1 LRSWRLAIW
10 DMLDAVEGVAV
21 HVGTHDAATFQRDRT
36 AVRAV
41 ERELAILGEA
51 AKLVGVEVRERH
63 PTVPW
68 REMAALRDVL
78 NHSYFGIDVALIW
91 RIATEDLP
99 VAATALRQLV
109 DSEGLEDASDAP
121 T

>member
-1 LRSWRLAIW
+1 
-10 DMLDAVEGVAV
+10 MLDAIEGVSV
-21 HVGTHDAATFQRDRT
+21 HLATHDAASFARDRT
-36 AVRAV
+36 ATRAV

-51 AKLVGVEVRERH
+51 AKLVGQEVRERH
-63 PTVPW
+63 PSVPW

-99 VAATALRQLV
+99 VTMAELKRMTME
-109 DSEGLEDASDAP
+109 EGLEDASDEWP
-121 T
+121 